1 MFPKSH
7 VHIFIAD
14 NIFFS
19 NISKNKHQYTFITQ
33 KKIVKV
39 QSRGVCMFH
48 SRRVWIRNVRQADR
62 DTQEIDR
69 DTEESRE
76 GNPANS
82 EFPHLLFVCL
92 MYPISKGGKKAK
104 E

>member
-1 MFPKSH
+1 
-7 VHIFIAD
+7 
-14 NIFFS
+14 
-19 NISKNKHQYTFITQ
+19 
-33 KKIVKV
+33 
-39 QSRGVCMFH
+39 MFH
-48 SRRVWIRNVRQADR
+48 SRRVWIRNVRQTDR

-82 EFPHLLFVCL
+82 EFPRLLFVCL